1 MLYNR
6 LYRGLVNPSEPS
18 IESTICDIE
27 VKMGI
32 GASKGL
38 LRG

>member
-1 MLYNR
+1 MLYNS

-18 IESTICDIE
+18 IESHIVNIE
-27 VKMGI
+27 IKMGI

-38 LRG
+38 LRD